1 MANKYVYRS
10 KLSENK
16 FRAILRLFCIDIEA
30 SKVAQITNISRNTV
44 NKIYDRVRERIAEH
58 CESVSPIRWGEIEL
72 DESYFGAKR
81 VRGIRGRGAK
91 GKIPVFGILNRYGQ
105 VYTQLLPNFKSNN
118 ILPLIE
124 QRADKSAVIYTDGYR
139 IYDKLQELGYNH
151 YRVNHGDNQFA
162 DGRNHINGIENFWGL
177 CKVRLARYRGIH
189 RHKYYY
195 HLKECEFRYNNR
207 GDDIYR
213 LLLKILRKKP
223 IKIHQNHSKTIKDN
237 QSDYVPKNTPL
248 PLPSNF
254 NNNKKNS
261 KMKIARITGKTAE
274 ENLRVFKPIKKIAVV
289 AKFENFTETDKLKV
303 DNFRMR
309 VRLVDGRKG
318 DSIDILPETEISVLS
333 EIASKY
339 EGFQRRPL
347 HNAGKYNGVGTFTIP
362 IGADVDGL
370 LHAIDLSNDKYLDID
385 LLGLATTGVT
395 YEVYGIEGHKVSSHT
410 RKYSKY
416 YLSSG
421 ELEKTFSTGE
431 NEVLALPLH
440 SLREV
445 QLYAKN
451 GGSSPVYTKDELR
464 VEEDSANDVNFIRN
478 DKNFNLMI
486 TAEGTTMQPSYSGG
500 APVGS
505 QQFVGGGV
513 PVISFGAGNLVLIPL
528 VDFTRFDIRRDEDSQ
543 NYQFLMID
551 TVPTK

>member
-421 ELEKTFSTGE
+421 ELEK
-431 NEVLALPLH
+431 N
-440 SLREV
+440 V
-445 QLYAKN
+445 QHGRK
-451 GGSSPVYTKDELR
+451 
-464 VEEDSANDVNFIRN
+464 
-478 DKNFNLMI
+478 
-486 TAEGTTMQPSYSGG
+486 
-500 APVGS
+500 
-505 QQFVGGGV
+505 
-513 PVISFGAGNLVLIPL
+513 
-528 VDFTRFDIRRDEDSQ
+528 
-543 NYQFLMID
+543 
-551 TVPTK
+551 

>member
-1 MANKYVYRS
+1 MKNKYIYRS
-10 KLSENK
+10 HITEAK
-16 FRAILRLFCIDIEA
+16 FRQIIRFFTLDIEA
-30 SKVAQITNISRNTV
+30 SKVSQITNISRNTV

-81 VRGIRGRGAK
+81 VRGIRGRGAR
-91 GKIPVFGILNRYGQ
+91 GKIPVFGLLNRQGQ
-105 VYTQLLPNFKSNN
+105 VYTALLDNFKTNN
-118 ILPLIE
+118 ILPIIE
-124 QRADKSAVIYTDGYR
+124 SRADKSAVIYTDGYR
-139 IYDKLQELGYNH
+139 IYNKLEQLGYNH
-151 YRVNHGDNQFA
+151 YRINHGDNQFA

-213 LLLKILRKKP
+213 LLLKILRKNP
-223 IKIHQNHSKTIKDN
+223 IKMAQNGSNCIKMAQN
-237 QSDYVPKNTPL
+237 GHVPKNTAL
-248 PLPSNF
+248 HLQSNF

-289 AKFENFTETDKLKV
+289 AKFNDFQESEKVKV

-347 HNAGKYNGVGTFTIP
+347 FNGTKFNGVGTFTIP
-362 IGADVDGL
+362 IGADVDNYL
-370 LHAIDLSNDKYLDID
+370 CAIDLSNDKYLDID
-385 LLGLATTGVT
+385 LLGLASNVT

-464 VEEDSANDVNFIRN
+464 IEEDSANDINFIRN

-486 TAEGTTMQPSYSGG
+486 TSQGTTMSTAYTGG
-500 APVGS
+500 LPADS
-505 QQFVGGGV
+505 TQYAGGGV
-513 PVISFGAGNLVLIPL
+513 PAISFGAGNLVLIPL

-543 NYQFLMID
+543 NYQFIMID